1 MTRNYIPYFSF
12 KKQRKQYNMMVFAW
26 WDIVDKNITIF
37 LRGIRWACG
46 SGNDALTHR
55 RMCKKIAETIQHEV
69 LHGVIQ
75 HQLEKDKFTG
85 QFNAEWPML
94 NVFDKDYKRVISN
107 SYKNKMVTTKG

>member
-1 MTRNYIPYFSF
+1 
-12 KKQRKQYNMMVFAW
+12 MVFAW

-94 NVFDKDYKRVISN
+94 HGFDKDYKKVIDN
-107 SYKNKMVTTKG
+107 QYILC